1 MQFVLIGFLLLFHLH
16 QTCDANRQVYQ
27 STWWID
33 ELYSHAENKSMSV
46 KLNSQMYFVCPNAAT
61 VVKMRTDVRQ
71 APTLYENIWLT
82 DNETYYENCE
92 IPDNPSDQTDVH
104 FCRDPHR
111 LGYLSILFLEHA
123 AGKDDR
129 TFKGGQH
136 YYIMSTSTGY
146 KSSLGNKK
154 DGHCRTHN
162 MRLKVYICKHY
173 NETDP
178 SCSYPDPQLNW
189 YNATG
194 AFLSA
199 PIKTLLTNPLTTTV
213 PTNAAVNG
221 TAIINTT
228 VNATVPVTMINND
241 TAIVV
246 TTATGTA
253 PVTMANNETA
263 IVLATTSGT
272 APVTM
277 TDNDTTIVMTTTSGT
292 THVTMADNETAIV
305 VTTAFAT
312 APVTMADNNTAI
324 VMTTASASAPVTMA
338 DNNTAIAMT
347 TTSATAPV
355 TMTDNSTAIVMTTT
369 SATAPVTMADNV
381 TAIVMTTASGTAPV
395 NTTDKSTAI
404 VMTTAS
410 GTAPVTMADNVTAIV
425 MTTASGTAPVNT
437 TDKSTAIVMTT
448 ASGTAHVTM
457 ADNETA
463 IVMTTASGTAPV
475 TMADNETA
483 IVMTTASGTAP
494 VTTTDRSIAIVMT
507 TAYGTAPVTGTDKS
521 TAIVMTTASGTA
533 SVTRTVNN
541 TQTDT
546 ETTPTRYEHSLA
558 QPVRLVWM
566 MGDNQTRT
574 ANIFEEE
581 HYPVIA
587 QCKVPNTRI
596 NLLNDKGTIINSWLC
611 QKVGERLTIL
621 KPKYRYGDVYLF
633 EASPEYRRIRAPKS
647 KLSVNVVSSRDYH
660 TNNADTFY
668 NPQVLPLLISVY
680 LISAS
685 AL

>member
-324 VMTTASASAPVTMA
+324 
-338 DNNTAIAMT
+338 AMT

-381 TAIVMTTASGTAPV
+381 
-395 NTTDKSTAI
+395 
-404 VMTTAS
+404 
-410 GTAPVTMADNVTAIV
+410 
-425 MTTASGTAPVNT
+425 
-437 TDKSTAIVMTT
+437 
-448 ASGTAHVTM
+448 
-457 ADNETA
+457 
-463 IVMTTASGTAPV
+463 
-475 TMADNETA
+475 TA